1 MPNIIKHY
9 ALNLLA
15 RREHSQ
21 VELRAKLIA
30 KGYDAND
37 ISTVLQGLVN
47 EKAQSD
53 ERFAES
59 YMHMRA
65 NRGYGPLRIRAE
77 LRERGINNEIID
89 KIITFDDQLWTDNA
103 QKIWHKKFGG
113 KIPTSFQE
121 RTKQMKFLQYKG
133 FDIEQIKLILKGNYE
148 ND

>member
-1 MPNIIKHY
+1 MSNIIKHH

-21 VELRAKLIA
+21 VELRTKLIA
-30 KGYDAND
+30 KGCDAND
-37 ISTVLQGLVN
+37 ISTVLQGLIN

-65 NRGYGPLRIRAE
+65 NRGYGPLRIRVE

-89 KIITFDDQLWTDNA
+89 KTINFDDSLWADNA
-103 QKIWHKKFGG
+103 QKIWRKKFGG
-113 KIPTSFQE
+113 KMPTSFQE
-121 RTKQMKFLQYKG
+121 RAKQMKFLQYKG
-133 FDIEQIKLILKGNYE
+133 FDIAQIKSILKSNYE